1 MANDVKVLKLITGE
15 EVIARVTEEENN
27 YSLITLEKPM
37 TLQMIPPTTSTGQVG
52 FALVPWMKAAK
63 NNKTTISI
71 DHVLVTDEASDQ
83 TEKNYLQVITG
94 LTL

>member
-15 EVIARVTEEENN
+15 EVIARVSEEHND
-27 YSLITLEKPM
+27 LLTLEKPM
-37 TLQMIPPTTSTGQVG
+37 TLQMISPNTSTGQVG
-52 FALVPWMKAAK
+52 FAMVPWMKAAK

>member
-15 EVIARVTEEENN
+15 EVIARVSEEHND
-27 YSLITLEKPM
+27 LLTLEKPM
-37 TLQMIPPTTSTGQVG
+37 TLQMIPPNTSTGQMG
-52 FALVPWMKAAK
+52 CALVPWMKAAK

-94 LTL
+94 LSL

>member
-15 EVIARVTEEENN
+15 EVIARVSEEHND
-27 YSLITLEKPM
+27 LLTLEKPM

-52 FALVPWMKAAK
+52 FAMVPWMKAAK

-94 LTL
+94 LSL

>member
-15 EVIARVTEEENN
+15 EVIARVSEE
-27 YSLITLEKPM
+27 SSDLLTLEKPM
-37 TLQMIPPTTSTGQVG
+37 TLQMMPPNTSTGQVG

-63 NNKTTISI
+63 NDKTTISI
-71 DHVLVTDEASDQ
+71 EHVLVTDEASNQ

-94 LTL
+94 LSL

>member
-15 EVIARVTEEENN
+15 EVIARVSEERND
-27 YSLITLEKPM
+27 LLTLEKPM

-52 FALVPWMKAAK
+52 FAMVPWMKAAK
-63 NNKTTISI
+63 NNKATISI

>member
-15 EVIARVTEEENN
+15 EVIARVSEEHND
-27 YSLITLEKPM
+27 LLTLEKPM

-52 FALVPWMKAAK
+52 FAMVPWMKAAK
-63 NNKTTISI
+63 NNKATISI

-83 TEKNYLQVITG
+83 TEKNYLQVVTG
-94 LTL
+94 LSL